1 MNVLPLHIAVQLLVM
16 DVLPGSSIVISL
28 GEHPI
33 WPDDKP
39 FISPTDKHPVKRN
52 NGNINRYFIMFIS
65 FVFLH
70 NSWIIRVFT
79 R

>member
-39 FISPTDKHPVKRN
+39 FISPTDIHPAKRK
-52 NGNINRYFIMFIS
+52 NGNRKRHFILFFSFAFLIS
-65 FVFLH
+65 IAL
-70 NSWIIRVFT
+70 
-79 R
+79 